1 MHLTRADVNRATP
14 IPRKGTQYIARPLS
28 HMNRAITA
36 LSAVRDIL
44 HLAQTAREVKEMIK
58 EKKLKING
66 RVVRDMREPLLLLSL
81 FEADKRY
88 KVILLPTGRFSL
100 EPTKETTR
108 VAKVINKKML
118 SSKETQINLHDGTNL
133 LSSESI
139 KVGDSLEIDL
149 SCKLVRVLPLKE
161 GAKVMVNSGR
171 NVGATGTISKVTKEG
186 FLVKIQDKAVA
197 LKQAQVVVI

>member
-1 MHLTRADVNRATP
+1 MHLTRADVNRETP

-28 HMNRAITA
+28 HMNHAITA
-36 LSAVRDIL
+36 LSAVRDVL

-88 KVILLPTGRFSL
+88 KVILLPTGRFAF

-108 VAKVINKKML
+108 VVKVINKKVL
-118 SSKETQINLHDGTNL
+118 SNKETQINLHDGTNL

-149 SCKLVRVLPLKE
+149 MCKFVRVLPLKE
-161 GAKVMVNSGR
+161 GARVMVNSGR
-171 NVGATGTISKVTKEG
+171 NVGAIGTISRVTKEG
-186 FLVKIQDKAVA
+186 FLIKLHDKAVA

>member
-1 MHLTRADVNRATP
+1 MHLTRADVNRETP

-28 HMNRAITA
+28 HMNHAITA
-36 LSAVRDIL
+36 LSAVRDVL

-88 KVILLPTGRFSL
+88 KVILLSTGRFAL

-108 VAKVINKKML
+108 VVKVINKKVL
-118 SSKETQINLHDGTNL
+118 STKETQINLHDGTNI

-149 SCKLVRVLPLKE
+149 MCKFVRVLPLKE
-161 GAKVMVNSGR
+161 GARVMVNSGR
-171 NVGATGTISKVTKEG
+171 NVGAIGTISRVTKEG
-186 FLVKIQDKAVA
+186 FLIKLKDKAVA